1 MHLRVVIALVAF
13 AAACKGHDK
22 DKASPAGSGSTEPA
36 KPAEPSAPTLATVA
50 EVSGSVKVKRK
61 GATEWTPVAKD
72 DALRAGDAIRT
83 ADESFV
89 RLKLEGRGN
98 LEISEPTTLTIDE
111 SLSIQDGTITAIVDP
126 GAQPLVVKAAD
137 GSEARIAAPSGA
149 SAASTFRI
157 SPAADNSL
165 DIAALEGD
173 VAVKTNAGEQAVTAG
188 KATRVVKQAA
198 SEPTS
203 LIAFPKSIAPGI
215 DARFHFVA
223 DKPIDLQ
230 WGAVKEANG
239 YRIQVSKDTE
249 FHQLVLNEDATSTAI
264 QFAPKTP
271 GVYAWR
277 VAARDKNERLGEYG
291 FGRRIYFEQ
300 EPPKDLLLT
309 PPDGAKVGFSDS
321 YPKIEFSWQS
331 LGDASGY
338 KLVVG
343 RGAVPSVDPIV
354 TIPTEG
360 QKVEVGSLREGV
372 YHWGVYAVIDGRDE
386 PIFMTARE
394 ITVRKQRVKAH
405 TENLWNDKKH

>member
-1 MHLRVVIALVAF
+1 MHLRVVIACVAF
-13 AAACKGHDK
+13 TGACKGHDK
-22 DKASPAGSGSTEPA
+22 DKAPPAASNGSAETA
-36 KPAEPSAPTLATVA
+36 KPAEPSVPTLATVA
-50 EVSGSVKVKRK
+50 ELGGNVKVKRK
-61 GATEWTPVAKD
+61 GATEWTPAEKD
-72 DALRAGDAIRT
+72 EALHAGDAVRT

-89 RLKLEGRGN
+89 RLKLAGRGT
-98 LEISEPTTLTIDE
+98 LEISEPTTVIIDDAL
-111 SLSIQDGTITAIVDP
+111 SLQDGTVMAVVDP
-126 GAQPLVVKAAD
+126 GATLVVKAAD
-137 GSEARIAAPSGA
+137 GSEAHIAAPSGA
-149 SAASTFRI
+149 SQPSTFRI

-165 DIAALEGD
+165 DIAAIQGD
-173 VAVKTNAGEQAVTAG
+173 VAVKTQAGEQAVTAG
-188 KATRVVKQAA
+188 KVTRVVKQSA
-198 SEPTS
+198 SEPVS
-203 LIAFPKSIAPGI
+203 LIAFPKSVAPGI

-230 WGAVKEANG
+230 WATVKEASG
-239 YRIQVSKDTE
+239 YRVQISKDTE
-249 FHQLVLNEDATSTAI
+249 FRQLVLNEDATSTAV
-264 QFAPKTP
+264 QFAPKAP

-277 VAARDKNERLGEYG
+277 VAARDKSDHLGEYG

-331 LGDASGY
+331 LGDASEY

-354 TIPTEG
+354 TIPSSG

-372 YHWGVYAVIDGRDE
+372 YHWGVYAVVDGHDE

-394 ITVRKQRVKAH
+394 ITIRKQRVKAH
-405 TENLWNDKKH
+405 TENLWNEKR